1 MDTTPETVKTYLIDA
16 ASPET
21 YGAASSDL
29 KKILKQRGL
38 GPDIIRRTTVSL
50 YEAEINA
57 IIHGGGGTGRAEI
70 YSDRI
75 LLVLEDRGPGI
86 PDIGLAMQEGFSTAS
101 EEAREMGFGAGLGLP
116 NIRKNADRLHI
127 DSEPGKGT
135 TVTIEI
141 HLKPKGNP

>member
-1 MDTTPETVKTYLIDA
+1 MDTTPETVRTYLIDA
-16 ASPET
+16 GSPET

-29 KKILKQRGL
+29 KKFLKQRGL
-38 GPDIIRRTTVSL
+38 ETDIIRRTTVSL

-70 YSDRI
+70 YPDRI
-75 LLVLEDRGPGI
+75 LLILEDQGPGI
-86 PDIGLAMQEGFSTAS
+86 PDIALAMQEGYSTAS

-116 NIRKNADRLHI
+116 NIQKNADRLHI
-127 DSEPGKGT
+127 DSEPGRGT

-141 HLKPKGNP
+141 NLNSRESS